1 MNDITIHQSLLELEE
16 NLKSLES
23 ARKQVVNVT
32 TSSEK
37 VIEAF
42 ARILTQLDN
51 LNEGFDANNRGVL
64 EAFEQVV
71 EKLNIQL
78 KEESKNRLLHDET
91 LHRKLNDSVVK
102 TILKLESCNMELDV
116 MVEKL
121 NEYSIDQSLK
131 KIDNQ
136 QHEILK
142 NLQVINDNIK
152 LSAID
157 IKDQSTLIVNK
168 IKKNSNNTI
177 IAILVATIFIVVS
190 YFLKNIL

>member
-16 NLKSLES
+16 NLKSLDS

-42 ARILTQLDN
+42 TRILKQLDI
-51 LNEGFDANNRGVL
+51 LNEGFDANNKGVL
-64 EAFEQVV
+64 DAFEQVV

-78 KEESKNRLLHDET
+78 KEESKNRLLHDEA

-190 YFLKNIL
+190 CFLKNIL

>member
-152 LSAID
+152 ISAID

-190 YFLKNIL
+190 CFLKNIL

>member
-16 NLKSLES
+16 NLKSLDS

-42 ARILTQLDN
+42 TRILKQLDI
-51 LNEGFDANNRGVL
+51 LNEGFDANNKGVL
-64 EAFEQVV
+64 DAFEQVV

-78 KEESKNRLLHDET
+78 KEESKNRLLHDEA